1 MILGKVIRLQINYF
15 KEYLKTFSWRRRQT
29 VIKLFLDTEGTIIR
43 SGKVELY
50 YGRKRSRIL
59 FLFMIHK
66 SLYCNDDITQRK
78 GEEKR
83 EDYK

>member
-1 MILGKVIRLQINYF
+1 MIRLQINYF
-15 KEYLKTFSWRRRQT
+15 KEYLKTFSWRQQT
-29 VIKLFLDTEGTIIR
+29 EIKLSTLFLDTEGTIIR

-59 FLFMIHK
+59 FFMIHK
-66 SLYCNDDITQRK
+66 SLYGNDDITQRK